1 MFNKIILTLLIII
14 TLGLTLSINAQNIDS
29 LLQRIDIATKQ
40 AIEENKQIN
49 SNICK
54 DSANIKERLMF
65 AYQNTRTKPDS
76 SFLLLNKALS
86 LSTKCGS
93 LKYISMSAE
102 GFGDYFFN
110 LEKYSNATPFYLAS
124 LKIEEISKNEIRFAN
139 ICIRLGI
146 IYIHNEV
153 TEKALG
159 YYQKALSIYQ
169 KYNDTINIAG
179 TYSNIAH
186 LHFERNFWEQNP
198 YIKSGKYYDSS
209 IHYYKKAIA
218 MLKSPEN
225 DMLIARFYQG
235 MASVYNRTEEPE
247 KALEC
252 IEKTVN
258 IYNKQKNPEQV
269 CDAMYALAITYDNLG
284 KHQLAIKN
292 FHQLID
298 SSKKYNISGIHWVYE
313 KLAEAY
319 YKAADYKKSH
329 EMYIMYINT
338 RDSIINLEKSQQ
350 ILDIET
356 KYQTEK
362 KEATIAT
369 LIKEKRLTRLITITA
384 ITILILVIVVLFLI
398 QKSIKTK
405 KQLAEQQIEKLEQ
418 EKQLIATRSVLKGEE
433 AERARM
439 ATDLHDGLGGLLSSA
454 KINLASMKGNMI
466 LTSEN
471 VSLFNHALSL
481 LDSSI
486 SELRRVAHNL
496 MPATL
501 NHYGLHTALGD
512 YAKQVSPHDQPKVRF
527 IAIGENIRYNKELEL
542 TAYRI
547 AQELVNNAMKHAN
560 AKTIDMQLF
569 TEPNRLCIQITD
581 DGVGFEPNE
590 AYQKEGKG
598 LKSIRDR
605 VTTFNGKINIWSKA
619 SQGAEIMV
627 EFGV

>member
-1 MFNKIILTLLIII
+1 MFDKIIHLTVIIAM
-14 TLGLTLSINAQNIDS
+14 LGYANTTKAQNIDS
-29 LLQRIDIATKQ
+29 LLKQIDIATKL
-40 AIEENKQIN
+40 AVENNRQIN
-49 SNICK
+49 HVTCK
-54 DSANIKERLMF
+54 DSSNIKEKLKF
-65 AYQNTRTKPDS
+65 AYQNTRTKTDS
-76 SFLLLNKALS
+76 SFLLLNKALN
-86 LSTKCGS
+86 LSIECGS
-93 LKYISMSAE
+93 LKYISLSTE
-102 GFGDYFFN
+102 GFGDYFFD

-124 LKIEEISKNEIRFAN
+124 IKIEEILKNESHIAD
-139 ICIRLGI
+139 ISIRLGN
-146 IYIHNEV
+146 IHRRNEL
-153 TEKALG
+153 TNKSL
-159 YYQKALSIYQ
+159 YYLQKALSIYQ
-169 KYNDTINIAG
+169 KLNDTLKIAN

-186 LHFERNFWEQNP
+186 LQFERNFWEQNP

-209 IHYYKKAIA
+209 IQYYQKAISL
-218 MLKSPEN
+218 LKSPEN
-225 DMLIARFYQG
+225 DMQIAGFYQG
-235 MASVYNRTEEPE
+235 MAAVYNRTKQPQ

-252 IEKTVN
+252 IQKTLN
-258 IYNKQKNPEQV
+258 LYKTNTNQEEV

-298 SSKKYNISGIHWVYE
+298 STKKYNIPGIQWIYE

-319 YKAADYKKSH
+319 YNATDYKKSH

-350 ILDIET
+350 IIDIET

-369 LIKEKRLTRLITITA
+369 LIKEKKLTRIITVTA
-384 ITILILVIVVLFLI
+384 ITILLLAIVVLFLI

-405 KQLAEQQIEKLEQ
+405 KLLAEQQIEKLEQ

-512 YAKQVSPHDQPKVRF
+512 FAKQVSPHEVPKVRF
-527 IAIGENIRYNKELEL
+527 IAIGENIRYNNELEL

-560 AKTIDMQLF
+560 AKTIDVQLF
-569 TEPNRLCIQITD
+569 TEPNRLCIQVTD

-590 AYQKEGKG
+590 AYLKEGKG

-605 VTTFNGKINIWSKA
+605 ATTFNGKFNIWSKPN
-619 SQGAEIMV
+619 QGTEIMV
-627 EFGV
+627 EFDI